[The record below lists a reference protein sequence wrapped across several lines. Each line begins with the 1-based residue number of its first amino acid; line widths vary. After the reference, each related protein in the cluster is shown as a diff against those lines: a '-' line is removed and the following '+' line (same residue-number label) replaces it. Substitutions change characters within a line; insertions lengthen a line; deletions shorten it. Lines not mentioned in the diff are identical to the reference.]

1 MQNRE
6 KIKEIYDRQV
16 DRVYRT
22 AMVFMKNTQ
31 DAEDIVQSVFLTL
44 IRARKSMVHRDH
56 KKPVQGHTQKLLEKE
71 RGSCRGRNG

>member
-22 AMVFMKNTQ
+22 AMVFMMGSLTKSGDRT
-31 DAEDIVQSVFLTL
+31 IVLC
-44 IRARKSMVHRDH
+44 R
-56 KKPVQGHTQKLLEKE
+56 
-71 RGSCRGRNG
+71 RGSLYFSSCSLYSLRIFRSL